1 MSITKNV
8 RNKNL
13 MVDLICVVILVVVLV
28 PFAWIFISSFKS
40 YEAVQKIPIEYF
52 PKKPTLETYEFILF
66 NYRFG
71 SWPRYLLNSLKISV
85 ITTVIVTMFA
95 SLSGYA
101 FSRFKFKGAASLL
114 ILLLITQMFPGPSIL
129 IPMYKFICTLN
140 LLDTHLALI
149 LINIAF
155 TLPFA
160 VWMSIGSYE
169 NIPADLEEAAYIDGC
184 SLMGAYW
191 KVVFPVSKI
200 GLISVALYTFII
212 SWAEFIFSL
221 VIIESPEKMTVALKL
236 GSMVSEMTVHW
247 NEISAATVVVSLPL
261 LAFFM
266 WAQKYFIRGMVAGAV
281 KE

>member
-1 MSITKNV
+1 
-8 RNKNL
+8 
-13 MVDLICVVILVVVLV
+13 
-28 PFAWIFISSFKS
+28 
-40 YEAVQKIPIEYF
+40 
-52 PKKPTLETYEFILF
+52 
-66 NYRFG
+66 
-71 SWPRYLLNSLKISV
+71 
-85 ITTVIVTMFA
+85 
-95 SLSGYA
+95 
-101 FSRFKFKGAASLL
+101 
-114 ILLLITQMFPGPSIL
+114 
-129 IPMYKFICTLN
+129 
-140 LLDTHLALI
+140 
-149 LINIAF
+149 
-155 TLPFA
+155 
-160 VWMSIGSYE
+160 
-169 NIPADLEEAAYIDGC
+169 
-184 SLMGAYW
+184 MGAYW

>member
-1 MSITKNV
+1 
-8 RNKNL
+8 
-13 MVDLICVVILVVVLV
+13 
-28 PFAWIFISSFKS
+28 
-40 YEAVQKIPIEYF
+40 
-52 PKKPTLETYEFILF
+52 
-66 NYRFG
+66 
-71 SWPRYLLNSLKISV
+71 
-85 ITTVIVTMFA
+85 
-95 SLSGYA
+95 
-101 FSRFKFKGAASLL
+101 
-114 ILLLITQMFPGPSIL
+114 
-129 IPMYKFICTLN
+129 
-140 LLDTHLALI
+140 LALI